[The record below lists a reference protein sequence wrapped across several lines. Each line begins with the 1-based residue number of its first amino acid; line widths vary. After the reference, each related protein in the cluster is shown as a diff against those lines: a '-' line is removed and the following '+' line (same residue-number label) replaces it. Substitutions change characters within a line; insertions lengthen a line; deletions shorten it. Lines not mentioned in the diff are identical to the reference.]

1 MKLSGAQAIIKILEE
16 HGVNTIFGY
25 PGGQVIPLYDALY
38 DSKLHNVL
46 TVHEQGAVHAA
57 DAYARVSGRTGV
69 CIATSGPGATNI
81 VTGLATAYLDS
92 VPLVAITGQVAVT
105 QLGRDSFQEI
115 DIVGVTIP
123 ITKHNVLVREAK
135 ELLPALRNAFK
146 IAGSGRPG
154 PVLVD
159 IPSSIQTEEVEWT
172 EPENTSEDHSEKNTN
187 KQRLEKLLEAAS
199 VTINNAQRT
208 VLLVGGGTVLG
219 NATAEVIEFAHK
231 TGMPVVN
238 TLMAIGGF
246 PGSDAQALGLTGMHG
261 HVGANLA
268 VTNAD
273 VLVVAGSRFSERI
286 TGDRNRYVGKKT
298 IIQLDIDPSEVDK
311 NIVSSLPL
319 VGDIKE
325 TLKLLN
331 PRVKKLDIKPWW
343 ESIKAWEETEGHELE
358 KGDKLTAPWLM
369 KELNRQFNRKDTIFV
384 TDVGQNQMWA
394 AQHLVIDN
402 PRRFVTSGGCGTMG
416 FGVPGALG
424 AKLASPDAQVIQIA
438 GDGGFKMTGM
448 ELHTA
453 CREKTPFLS
462 IVINNSCL
470 GMVRQWQQVF
480 YNKRYSS
487 TLLSEF
493 DFIAFAQSCGAE
505 GVQVKTC
512 EEFKE
517 ALVMAAKVQK
527 TGKPFLI
534 ETVIDQ
540 ADLVLPMVAPGAVIN
555 EFVDPEK

>member
-1 MKLSGAQAIIKILEE
+1 MKISGAKAIIKILEE
-16 HGVNTIFGY
+16 HNVDTVFGY

-38 DSKLHNVL
+38 DAKLHNVL

-57 DAYARVSGRTGV
+57 DAYARVSGKTGV

-92 VPLVAITGQVAVT
+92 VPLVAITGQVAVN

-123 ITKHNVLVREAK
+123 ITKYNILVREAK

-146 IAGSGRPG
+146 IASSGRPG

-159 IPSSIQTEEVEWT
+159 VPSSIQKEEIEWT
-172 EPENTSEDHSEKNTN
+172 EPEKEQEEPKEKSPADHS
-187 KQRLEKLLEAAS
+187 LERLLEAAA
-199 VTINNAQRT
+199 VTINNAKRP

-238 TLMAIGGF
+238 TLMAIGAF
-246 PGSDAQALGLTGMHG
+246 PGGDAQALGLTGMHG

-311 NIVSSLPL
+311 NVVSALPL
-319 VGDIKE
+319 VGDIKDI
-325 TLKLLN
+325 LKLLN
-331 PRVKKLDIKPWW
+331 PRVEKLDIQTWW
-343 ESIKAWEETEGHELE
+343 ESIRAWEETEGHELE
-358 KGDKLTAPWLM
+358 KGDKLTCPWVM
-369 KELNRQFNRKDTIFV
+369 KELNRQFCRKNTVFV

-394 AQHLVIDN
+394 AQHLVVDN
-402 PRRFVTSGGCGTMG
+402 PRQFVTSGGCGTMG

-424 AKLASPDAQVIQIA
+424 AKLARPDAQVIQIA

-453 CREKTPFLS
+453 CREKAPFLS

-517 ALVMAAKVQK
+517 ALVKAAKVQK
-527 TGKPFLI
+527 TGKPFLL
-534 ETVIDQ
+534 EVVIDQ